1 MTENKRFT
9 GHYNE
14 FLTWFEDNGE
24 KMTHQQILNTLNELA
39 DENEQLK
46 KELNQIKKS
55 NSQDDYIDFLEKQ
68 NEMLKERIEELTSHD
83 KIVFM
88 VNE

>member
-1 MTENKRFT
+1 MAENKRFT

-46 KELNQIKKS
+46 KENERLKNWNKC
-55 NSQDDYIDFLEKQ
+55 LAEKRH
-68 NEMLKERIEELTSHD
+68 NDGVTE
-83 KIVFM
+83 
-88 VNE
+88 